1 MTRTDYTLKPERN
14 AVMSESTSPLENR
27 IDSAIQDNPQLTGKI
42 CHIEMRPG
50 RILLRG
56 VVRSYYQKQVAQ
68 EVVRQVDGVERI
80 ENQLEVSLTG

>member
-1 MTRTDYTLKPERN
+1 
-14 AVMSESTSPLENR
+14 MSESTSLLESR
-27 IDSAIQDNPQLTGKI
+27 IDLALQGNPQLTGRI

-50 RILLRG
+50 RIILRG

-80 ENQLEVSLTG
+80 ENHLQVALPR